1 MEGNQNASRNQN
13 INMSAGIFPA
23 HALPYPGRGPV
34 SMDGRDG
41 SHSFHRQFQLR
52 STSVRH
58 SPSLIIRTVFFTGS
72 AVSGQAVIH
81 RATGG
86 NNA

>member
-23 HALPYPGRGPV
+23 HALPYPGRGP
-34 SMDGRDG
+34 SMHGRDG

-52 STSVRH
+52 SR
-58 SPSLIIRTVFFTGS
+58 IRAPFPEPYYKNRLFFTGS